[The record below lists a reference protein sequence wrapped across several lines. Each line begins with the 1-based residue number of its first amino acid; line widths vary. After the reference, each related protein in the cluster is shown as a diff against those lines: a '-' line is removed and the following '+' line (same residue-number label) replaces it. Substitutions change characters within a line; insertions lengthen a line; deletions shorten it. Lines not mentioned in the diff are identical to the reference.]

1 MTVTQNVFS
10 QHITHQTPSQTR
22 GKLTSCLSMPLLF
35 KDLLFC
41 CVFLLHVINPSYHV
55 FICEML
61 SEGRQKVTVLSQY
74 QNFQLRFDMTVTQM
88 ALSRMRTFTKAQQYH
103 VVQYQFKYIKICWVQ
118 ILIWLCIYSLIDNSD
133 LHFKKCQKTPN
144 PSMF

>member
-1 MTVTQNVFS
+1 MYSHSTL
-10 QHITHQTPSQTR
+10 HIRRPVKLR